1 MAIKTWNIDH
11 YLGAWGRYRRM
22 GNHTGLGY
30 PSRNTID
37 RMVKEGPGASQ
48 STAPIEYDEPDYVQE
63 IQSAVNKLCA
73 LHKAVL
79 EYYYINKHASHRLGA
94 KKFNMPNTM
103 RFRRTLD
110 RAKADV
116 KLLLRG

>member
-1 MAIKTWNIDH
+1 MAIKTWNIDY
-11 YLGAWGRYRRM
+11 YLGAWGRYRRR
-22 GNHTGLGY
+22 GNSPGLGY
-30 PSRNTID
+30 PPRCNIH
-37 RMVKEGPGASQ
+37 RMMKEGPGASQ

-63 IQSAVNKLCA
+63 MQKAINKLCA

-79 EYYYINKHASHRLGA
+79 EYYYIERHASHRLGA
-94 KKFNMPNTM
+94 KKFDMPNTM